1 MVKGIIFQLKSKVI
15 NTLVKFDSMKFLK
28 AIFAFYIN
36 SSIHVALAVVALLA
50 ITVLEYNL
58 KVPQALWL
66 FVFLGAITGYNFVKY
81 AKVAGLHHR
90 SLTNSLKTIQV
101 FSAVCFVI
109 LGIITFQVSLYTLL
123 ITAGFGL
130 LTFLYAVPFIKN
142 KNLRGFSGIKI
153 FVVAVVWSG
162 VSVIIPLVASKTSV
176 SGDILITFLQRVLVV
191 VALLLPFEIRDVRYD
206 AQNLKTLPQQIGVRN
221 TKLLGQGVLFLCLV
235 LEFFKQNATVAYIF
249 SLLLFCVV
257 LGWLILISKTEQTRY
272 FSSFWVEGMP
282 IVWFLAFILFE
293 RV

>member
-142 KNLRGFSGIKI
+142 KNRKESH
-153 FVVAVVWSG
+153 
-162 VSVIIPLVASKTSV
+162 P
-176 SGDILITFLQRVLVV
+176 R
-191 VALLLPFEIRDVRYD
+191 
-206 AQNLKTLPQQIGVRN
+206 
-221 TKLLGQGVLFLCLV
+221 
-235 LEFFKQNATVAYIF
+235 AY
-249 SLLLFCVV
+249 S
-257 LGWLILISKTEQTRY
+257 
-272 FSSFWVEGMP
+272 
-282 IVWFLAFILFE
+282 
-293 RV
+293 